1 MITLYLADQTLT
13 IPSKTRVADLAESMN
28 LNQIVGCILNGK
40 VHDLNYLLKKSGSF
54 EWIHEDSAIGK
65 LMKERTLTFLLI
77 VAVKQLFHTDVRVLH
92 TLASGLYITLNDR
105 SSVSQMDAAV
115 IQSQMEKMI
124 LEDVPIH
131 RHVVLKEEAVEHFE
145 KLKRYDLAKLLSQ
158 RTSLTSSIYSC
169 EGIDDYFYGVMAT
182 HAGMVGPFTLIPYQK
197 GLWLSFQKE
206 FKDQPKLFHVF
217 ERFEQRGQKIGI
229 TNIADLNE
237 AITKG
242 KLKQLIKLNEQRVQ
256 DDLNQIAASIHQ
268 NKACKVILVAGPSSA
283 GKTTFSK
290 RLAENLAKLGHNPM
304 TLSMDDFFKNR
315 VDSPRLPDGSYDFE
329 NIECLDLNLF
339 NQTMHD
345 LLEHKAVQ
353 IPVYEFSKGEKIW
366 PNPPV
371 TLHEDDMLIIEGIH
385 ALNPR
390 SSEMIAEH
398 QKIRIYINA
407 LTHLNYDEHNRIP
420 TSDYRLIR
428 RMIRDHQFRGRSV
441 SVTIEGWHKVRDGED
456 QYIYP
461 YQEEADIVFNTSMD
475 YELPVLKTKLMP
487 LLNEIS
493 MEDAQYIEVNR
504 IRKLLAYIA
513 EGDPDLVPDYSILKE
528 FLGGS
533 IYQ

>member
-1 MITLYLADQTLT
+1 MINLKLLDKTITVPLKITVSELAKQL
-13 IPSKTRVADLAESMN
+13 N
-28 LNQIVGCILNGK
+28 LDHIVGCILNGK
-40 VHDLNYLLKKSGSF
+40 VHDLNYQLKKSGTF
-54 EWIHEDSAIGK
+54 EWITEDSAIGK

-77 VAVKQLFHTDVRVLH
+77 VAVKQLFQTDVRVQH

-105 SSVSQMDAAV
+105 DFLSHQDAAL
-115 IQSQMEKMI
+115 IQKKMNQLI
-124 LEDVPIH
+124 CDDVPIH
-131 RHVVLKEEAVEHFE
+131 RHVVLKAEAVEHFE
-145 KLKRYDLAKLLSQ
+145 KLKRFDLAKLLSQ

-182 HAGMVGPFTLIPYQK
+182 HAGMAGSFTLLPYQK

-217 ERFEQRGQKIGI
+217 ERFEQRGQEIGI

-237 AITKG
+237 AIADG
-242 KLKQLIKLNEQRVQ
+242 KLKHLIDLNEQRVD
-256 DDLNQIAASIHQ
+256 DDLNQIARNIHSA
-268 NKACKVILVAGPSSA
+268 KECKVILVAGPSSA

-290 RLAENLAKLGHNPM
+290 RLAEKLSALGHHPM

-315 VDSPRLPDGSYDFE
+315 VDSPRLPDGSYDYE

-345 LLEHKAVQ
+345 LLQHKAVQ

-371 TLHEDDMLIIEGIH
+371 TLHEDDILIIEGIH

-456 QYIYP
+456 QFIYP

-493 MEDAQYIEVNR
+493 MDDAQYIEVNR
-504 IRKLLAYIA
+504 IRKLLAYIT